1 MSNQVVAVMNNIL
14 TIAITDFKRMFNSPF
29 AWSVLAILQFILA
42 MIFLTRVDEFMTVY
56 QQQIA
61 TAENAPGAT
70 FFIISPIYLWA
81 GIIMLAVMPILTMR
95 SFAEERMN
103 KTLTLLSSS
112 PLSSMQIVW
121 GKYLGVLFFVMLFIA
136 MLSLMPIALSFATE
150 IDWGMIMS
158 SSLGLFLLLAS
169 FAAAGLFLSSLTSQP
184 VIAAVSS
191 FGLLMFLVVLYLSGD
206 SQSNS
211 SELFIYLSHFSHF
224 EAFVRGVIDSSDLV
238 YYLLFIFGFL
248 ILSVRKLDNDR
259 LLG

>member
-1 MSNQVVAVMNNIL
+1 MNSIFS
-14 TIAITDFKRMFNSPF
+14 IAFTEFRRMFNSPF
-29 AWSVLAILQFILA
+29 AWSVLAILHFILG
-42 MIFLTRVDEFMTVY
+42 MMLLTRIDDFSGYY

-61 TAENAPGAT
+61 TIENAPGAT

-103 KTLTLLSSS
+103 QTLILLRTS
-112 PLSSMQIVW
+112 PLSAMQIVL
-121 GKYLGVLFFVMLFIA
+121 GKYLGLLLFVLLFIVI
-136 MLSLMPIALSFATE
+136 LSLMPIAISFGTQ
-150 IDWGMIMS
+150 IDWGMVLS

-169 FAAAGLFLSSLTSQP
+169 FTAAGLFLSSLTDQP
-184 VIAAVSS
+184 VIAAVST
-191 FGLLMFLVVLYLSGD
+191 FGFLMFLIMLYLSGG

-224 EAFVRGVIDSSDLV
+224 ETFIRGVIDTSDII
-238 YYLLFIFGFL
+238 YYLLFIVAFL
-248 ILSVRKLDNDR
+248 VLTIKKLDNDR

>member
-1 MSNQVVAVMNNIL
+1 MNNIL
-14 TIAITDFKRMFNSPF
+14 TVASTEFKRMFNSPF
-29 AWSVLAILQFILA
+29 AWSVLAILQLILA
-42 MIFLTRVDEFMTVY
+42 MMFLTRIDEFVASY

-61 TAENAPGAT
+61 TVENAPGAT

-103 KTLTLLSSS
+103 QTLTLLRSS
-112 PLSSMQIVW
+112 PLSSTQIVL
-121 GKYLGVLFFVMLFIA
+121 GKYLGILLFVILFVA
-136 MLSLMPIALSFATE
+136 MLSLMPLAISLGTE
-150 IDWGMIMS
+150 IDWSMVAT

-169 FAAAGLFLSSLTSQP
+169 FAAAGVFLSSLTSQP

-191 FGLLMFLVVLYLSGD
+191 FGLLMFLVVLYLSGS

-224 EAFVRGVIDSSDLV
+224 ETFVRGVIDTSDIV
-238 YYLLFIFGFL
+238 YYLLFIVGFL
-248 ILSVRKLDNDR
+248 VLAVRKIDNDR

>member
-1 MSNQVVAVMNNIL
+1 MSLGLNKIF
-14 TIAITDFKRMFNSPF
+14 TIGKSEFKRMFNSPL

-42 MIFLTRVDEFMTVY
+42 MIFLTRVDEFMAVF

-61 TAENAPGAT
+61 TQENAPGAT

-81 GIIMLAVMPILTMR
+81 GIIMLAVMPIMTMR

-103 KTLTLLSSS
+103 KTLTLLQSA
-112 PLSSMQIVW
+112 PLSSAQIVL
-121 GKYLGVLFFVMLFIA
+121 GKYLGILFFVLLFVLMI
-136 MLSLMPIALSFATE
+136 SLMPLALSLGTE
-150 IDWGMIMS
+150 MDWGIILS
-158 SSLGLFLLLAS
+158 STIGLFLLLAS

-191 FGLLMFLVVLYLSGD
+191 FGLLMFLVVLYLSGG

-224 EAFVRGVIDSSDLV
+224 ETFVRGIIDSSDV
-238 YYLLFIFGFL
+238 IYYLLFIVGFV
-248 ILSVRKLDNDR
+248 ILTIRKIDNDR

>member
-1 MSNQVVAVMNNIL
+1 MNNIF
-14 TIAITDFKRMFNSPF
+14 TIAITEFKRMFNSPF

-42 MIFLTRVDEFMTVY
+42 MMFLTRIDEFVEFH

-61 TAENAPGAT
+61 TIENAPGAT

-103 KTLTLLSSS
+103 QTLTLLRSS
-112 PLSSMQIVW
+112 PLSSTQIVL
-121 GKYLGVLFFVMLFIA
+121 GKYLGILFFVILFIV
-136 MLSLMPIALSFATE
+136 MLSFMPIALSFGTQ
-150 IDWGMIMS
+150 IDWGMVLT
-158 SSLGLFLLLAS
+158 SSLGLLLLLAS
-169 FAAAGLFLSSLTSQP
+169 FTAAGVYLSSLTSQP
-184 VIAAVSS
+184 VIAAVCT
-191 FGLLMFLVVLYLSGD
+191 FGLLMFLVMLYLSGG

-224 EAFVRGVIDSSDLV
+224 ETFVRGVIDSSDIV
-238 YYLLFIFGFL
+238 YYLLFIIGFL
-248 ILSVRKLDNDR
+248 VLAVRKLDNDR